1 MIGKFNEERER
12 RSLEAEVASWGF
24 RVAGRAERPH
34 RSEPRLAYRVFWIDA
49 LT

>member
-12 RSLEAEVASWGF
+12 RTLEAEVSSWGY

-34 RSEPRLAYRVFWIDA
+34 RSESELAYRVFWIDA
-49 LT
+49 LP